1 MKKIISTNKSMK
13 KETSILLFII
23 MLVFILVSMSWNVS
37 LKTGIKEEKKQ
48 EALEVEYQA
57 KITEGKEIRLQE
69 ILRSIQTTGR
79 YQITIVNEDGTNQ
92 YVILVQYKIPI
103 E

>member
-1 MKKIISTNKSMK
+1 MKKIISTIKYMK

-23 MLVFILVSMSWNVS
+23 MLIFILVSMAWNIS

-69 ILRSIQTTGR
+69 ILKSIQTTGR

-92 YVILVQYKIPI
+92 YVILVPYKIPT